1 MLESWCAFDVES
13 KLDKIGQIEKEISS
27 VSFWH
32 NTLMAQKKMKELSLF
47 KSQTEPWFRFRRE
60 LENLIDVC
68 DLLDI
73 ERDETLKKD
82 VVTELDLIFDKINVE
97 EFKVSLSGTYDY
109 RSAIFAIHS
118 GAGGLEAED
127 WAQMLFR
134 MYKKWSDKRDFNI
147 NVLNVSVGE
156 EGGLKSIVVEV
167 AGDYAFGYL
176 KSEKGVHRLVRI
188 SPFDSDHAR
197 HTSFALV
204 EVMPVVEDTL
214 EVSIDPS
221 DLKID
226 VFKAGGA
233 GGQSVQK
240 NSTAVRITHVPTG
253 LKVSCQNERSQYQ
266 NKNIAMKIL
275 SARLLQHN
283 INDKAKQMSKLK
295 GEHVSAEWGNQIRSY
310 VLHPYTM
317 VKDHRTGF
325 NVTNADLVLN
335 GDIQGFIDEYLRRNI
350 VV

>member
-1 MLESWCAFDVES
+1 
-13 KLDKIGQIEKEISS
+13 
-27 VSFWH
+27 
-32 NTLMAQKKMKELSLF
+32 MKELSIIKNQLD
-47 KSQTEPWFRFRRE
+47 PWVKFRRD
-60 LENLIDVC
+60 LENLIDIC
-68 DLLDI
+68 DLV
-73 ERDETLKKD
+73 ENEFDETLAKD
-82 VVTELDLIFDKINVE
+82 IVVELDSMDNDINTE
-97 EFKVSLSGTYDY
+97 EFKVSLSGSYDY
-109 RSAIFAIHS
+109 RSAIFSIHS

-134 MYKKWSDKRDFNI
+134 MYTKWSDQKKFNFT
-147 NVLNVSVGE
+147 VLSASVGE

-167 AGDYAFGYL
+167 KGDYAFGYL

-204 EVMPVVEDTL
+204 EVLPEVEDDL
-214 EVSIDPS
+214 EISIDPS

-253 LKVSCQNERSQYQ
+253 IKVSCQNERSQYQ
-266 NKNIAMKIL
+266 NKTIAMKIL
-275 SARLLQHN
+275 SSRLLQQN
-283 INDKAKQMSKLK
+283 INDKAQEINKLK
-295 GEHVSAEWGNQIRSY
+295 GEHISAEWGNQIRSY

-317 VKDHRTGF
+317 VKDHRTGL
-325 NVTNADLVLN
+325 NVSNAEAVLN
-335 GDIQGFIDEYLRRNI
+335 GDIQGFIDEYLRKNI
-350 VV
+350 PVE

>member
-1 MLESWCAFDVES
+1 
-13 KLDKIGQIEKEISS
+13 
-27 VSFWH
+27 
-32 NTLMAQKKMKELSLF
+32 MKELSIL
-47 KSQTEPWFRFRRE
+47 KNQLDPWVKFRRD
-60 LENLIDVC
+60 LENLIDIC
-68 DLLDI
+68 DLV
-73 ERDETLKKD
+73 ENEFDETLVKD
-82 VVTELDLIFDKINVE
+82 IVVELDSMDNDINTE
-97 EFKVSLSGTYDY
+97 EFKVSLSGSYDY
-109 RSAIFAIHS
+109 RSAIFSIHS

-134 MYKKWSDKRDFNI
+134 MYAKWSDQKKFNFT
-147 NVLNVSVGE
+147 VLSASVGE

-167 AGDYAFGYL
+167 KGDYAFGYL

-204 EVMPVVEDTL
+204 EVLPEVEDDL
-214 EVSIDPS
+214 EISIDPS

-253 LKVSCQNERSQYQ
+253 IKVSCQNERSQYQ
-266 NKNIAMKIL
+266 NKTIAMKIL
-275 SARLLQHN
+275 SSRLLQQN
-283 INDKAKQMSKLK
+283 INDKAQEINKLK
-295 GEHVSAEWGNQIRSY
+295 GEHISAEWGNQIRSY

-317 VKDHRTGF
+317 VKDHRTGL
-325 NVTNADLVLN
+325 NVSNAEAVLN
-335 GDIQGFIDEYLRRNI
+335 GDIQGFIDEYLRKNI
-350 VV
+350 PVE